1 MWKSFGSGRRPREA
15 RRTLNSTA
23 WIAVDGS
30 FALRK
35 CTVMDISPSGAKLIT
50 EEAASKDFVL
60 SFSQA
65 DRRGKRC
72 HVVWR
77 NGSKIGVKFAR

>member
-1 MWKSFGSGRRPREA
+1 MWKNLAGGKRHREA

-23 WIAVDGS
+23 WIVVDGS

-35 CTVMDISPSGAKLIT
+35 CTVMDISLSGAKLLT
-50 EEAASKDFVL
+50 EEPAPKDFIL

-72 HVVWR
+72 HVIWR
-77 NGSKIGVKFAR
+77 NGSKVGVKFAS